1 MVLDVNSVY
10 DMDSTFHPDKKPI
23 QKMVKESL
31 RAGCAVNL
39 IKLALHFIRNHF
51 IWIILL
57 VLSQTVRIRYLFF
70 LLNFIELLSRVVQ
83 PVRRSHNMAR
93 HLKSAAFLRC

>member
-57 VLSQTVRIRYLFF
+57 VLSQTVRICYLFF
-70 LLNFIELLSRVVQ
+70 LLNFIELWHLDTGRHE
-83 PVRRSHNMAR
+83 VRRTGSKKDYMGP
-93 HLKSAAFLRC
+93 LESY